1 MASLPETLPFYE
13 SKRTY
18 QLYMRTCQVYFS
30 GEAAMITTATDLR
43 THLYTY
49 LDRIVETGEVL
60 EVRRKGVVPR
70 ISREPSVS
78 KIGRLPKRA
87 TMLVDADAI
96 VNQEWS
102 EAWKGEV

>member
-1 MASLPETLPFYE
+1 VGGANLKATF
-13 SKRTY
+13 K
-18 QLYMRTCQVYFS
+18 VYIS
-30 GEAAMITTATDLR
+30 SEAAMNTAATDLR

-49 LDRIVETGEVL
+49 LDRIAETGEVL
-60 EVRRKGVVPR
+60 EVRRKGVVLR
-70 ISREPSVS
+70 ISREPSFS
-78 KIGRLPKRA
+78 LIGRLPKRA